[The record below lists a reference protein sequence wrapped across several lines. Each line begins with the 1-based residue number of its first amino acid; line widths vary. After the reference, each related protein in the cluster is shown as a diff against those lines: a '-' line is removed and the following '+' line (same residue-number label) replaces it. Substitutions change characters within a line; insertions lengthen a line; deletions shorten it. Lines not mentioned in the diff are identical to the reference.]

1 MQNNSINLSHI
12 ESRPGTLDS
21 SKYEFLVEIKD
32 AVSKEKMKSAADSLR
47 QLDSVVDLRILT
59 RDGTCTL
66 SSDSAMEGIS

>member
-32 AVSKEKMKSAADSLR
+32 AVSK
-47 QLDSVVDLRILT
+47 DLRILT